1 MRIFRVFLK
10 WNMGRSSG
18 RRVSPLGRLGGAGEV
33 YTPSLTGELEGSWV
47 GVGLLFSL
55 FTFVFINKML
65 RQSHDA
71 DVHGAS
77 VVAEHCRMDFYLCA
91 IGLECR
97 VNVVASCGLVPRRQ
111 EYAFLGVAVDEP
123 EFAGKVVSSFLI
135 LHYILHSSF
144 FILRSL
150 FFILLSFLLD

>member
-33 YTPSLTGELEGSWV
+33 YTPSLTGRAGGGSWV

-77 VVAEHCRMDFYLCA
+77 VVAEHCRLDFYLCA
-91 IGLECR
+91 IGLESR
-97 VNVVASCGLVPRRQ
+97 MNVVASCGLVPRRQ

-144 FILRSL
+144 FILHS
-150 FFILLSFLLD
+150 SFL